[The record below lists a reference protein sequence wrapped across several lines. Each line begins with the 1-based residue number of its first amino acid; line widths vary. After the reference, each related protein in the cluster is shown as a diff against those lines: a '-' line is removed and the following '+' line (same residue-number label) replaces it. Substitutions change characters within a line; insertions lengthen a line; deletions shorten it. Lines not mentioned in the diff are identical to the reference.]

1 MKLSFFLAI
10 NLMILPLAANSAD
23 SFYCPQN
30 HAYINVGMT
39 QQQVTAACGQP
50 TSIRASASAVIQQI
64 PVTQLIYT
72 TLNQGAISY
81 YPGLNST
88 YSMWSLPSGS
98 QGTSVQIDLTNNQ
111 ITSMNIN
118 GSSTNALSVCQ
129 GGSIQIG
136 DNINKVFN
144 ACGAP
149 STINNTYVNKPVP
162 ASAHPQVW
170 FYTVDQYQPTIS
182 LTFINGILQSIN

>member
-1 MKLSFFLAI
+1 MKLSFLLAI
-10 NLMILPLAANSAD
+10 NAMILPLAAQSAD
-23 SFYCPQN
+23 SFYCPQQ

-39 QQQVTAACGQP
+39 QAQVTAACGQP
-50 TSIRASASAVIQQI
+50 TSIRASSTAVVQQI

-98 QGTSVQIDLTNNQ
+98 QGTSVEVDLINNQ
-111 ITSMNIN
+111 ITSMKIN
-118 GSSTNALSVCQ
+118 GSGTNALSICQ

-136 DNINKVFN
+136 DDINKVFN
-144 ACGAP
+144 ACGSP
-149 STINNTYVNKPVP
+149 SNINNTYINKTVP
-162 ASAHPQVW
+162 SSANPQVW